1 MSIIY
6 NNNRYTQID
15 NRADTILGSRDMRKP
30 NVPTAGNIKS
40 RTTNGG
46 FVAWPENISTTQSDT
61 AEEMSVNRTRS
72 GGFIAWPK

>member
-6 NNNRYTQID
+6 NNNRYTQND
-15 NRADTILGSRDMRKP
+15 NRVHTVLGSQDMRKQSAFT
-30 NVPTAGNIKS
+30 NGNLKS

-46 FVAWPENISTTQSDT
+46 FVAWPENITHTHTDT
-61 AEEMSVNRTRS
+61 MEEMSVNRTRS